1 MVRRDVG
8 IPSVLEMDSDNFLT
22 RSGENSFT
30 KNRGA
35 GYVIF
40 FGRPLV
46 RRSAFVSLGCMATP
60 C

>member
-1 MVRRDVG
+1 MVRRDAG

-22 RSGENSFT
+22 RPVENSFA

-40 FGRPLV
+40 LGRPLV
-46 RRSAFVSLGCMATP
+46 RRSAFVGLGCIATP